1 MQTYVADLSNIT
13 VQDNVSQ
20 AIKVGDSILTFEFSW
35 DTIARQEYLD
45 LLRSLSNLADGD
57 PLYNTETKLYVRDYD
72 YLSYYLSIPS
82 DIITWLDSNPMLP
95 NSMTGM
101 DSLQIEEYIEERR
114 SFCEE
119 VQTLLN
125 QLQDILK
132 WHVTIYLEND
142 VLTTG
147 LLTLGGWYLYQSNFR
162 IRFYTDS
169 DLTRIDYNDLTKV
182 KIMFGVL

>member
-1 MQTYVADLSNIT
+1 MQTYVADLSDIT

-20 AIKVGDSILTFEFSW
+20 LIKVGDSVLTFEFSW
-35 DTIARQEYLD
+35 DIIARQEYLD
-45 LLRSLSNLADGD
+45 LLRSLVNLADGD

-72 YLSYYLSIPS
+72 YLNYYLSIPS
-82 DIITWLDSNPMLP
+82 DIDAWLANDPMLP
-95 NSMTGM
+95 NSMSGM
-101 DSLQIEEYIEERR
+101 DNLQIEEYIEERR

-119 VQTLLN
+119 IQALLK

-132 WHVTIYLEND
+132 WHVTIYLENEI
-142 VLTTG
+142 LTTG
-147 LLTLGGWYLYQSNFR
+147 LLTLGGWYLYQSNLR

-169 DLTRIDYNDLTKV
+169 DLSSIDYNDLSKV